1 LTPVITELTDRRGQL
16 RRADKIMTTEE
27 VDAFLESAFC
37 GRTATIGADGYP
49 YVVPNLFVWHGG
61 MVYLHTGRHPGH
73 FAANVRHCE
82 RVSFEVD
89 EPGEVFPYG
98 NIECDTSVSYRS
110 VVMFGRIRILDR
122 EDEAEAFFTRFMTKY
137 APADSWGRE
146 IGSFPRI
153 PATIVYAIT
162 PELVTGKH
170 GVLPPLGVCPSNRSA
185 KLLEVNLSRISGHV

>member
-1 LTPVITELTDRRGQL
+1 MTRSATESTDRRGQL
-16 RRADKIMTTEE
+16 RRADKIMSAEE
-27 VDAFLESAFC
+27 VDAFLEAAFC

-61 MVYLHTGRHPGH
+61 TVYLHTGRHPGH
-73 FAANVRHCE
+73 FAANVKHCE

-110 VVMFGRIRILDR
+110 VVLFGRIRILDR
-122 EDEAEAFFTRFMTKY
+122 EDDAQTFFTRFMAKY
-137 APADSWGRE
+137 APAGSWGRE

-162 PELVTGKH
+162 PEVITGKH
-170 GVLPPLGVCPSNRSA
+170 GVLPPLDQRWPARN
-185 KLLEVNLSRISGHV
+185 NTLSPGWKPRGGSEG